1 MSGEMKDKSAEIK
14 ALLIAEGGVDIDE
27 KVLGR
32 ITTPA
37 SGPGAGLT
45 SFFLRF
51 DGHRV
56 RLGIKHDSR
65 LKASLDGDE
74 VVIRE
79 EEKEIVRGYLE
90 DALAHCPGQAFITVS
105 EVCIFDCQYCP
116 VPLLGGSVK
125 GLGDVERTISRILND
140 PKLADKLKAI
150 SLTSG
155 VEKSAQHEAER
166 VATIVRALREKYDL
180 PIGVSVYP
188 TPNSTKLLKDA
199 GADEIK
205 YNVETMDRQ
214 LFKKMCPGLSL
225 DFVLEALKDAVGVFG
240 RNKVFSNILVGL
252 GEDDQSIISGMREL
266 IGIGVIPIL
275 RAVVEH
281 PLRAEMGMRRPD
293 AARLLRLARK
303 ERELLDEYSLRAD
316 IAETMC
322 APCTGCDL
330 IPHRDV

>member
-1 MSGEMKDKSAEIK
+1 MSNEVKDKSAEIK

-27 KVLGR
+27 RVLGR

-45 SFFLRF
+45 SFFFRF

-56 RLGIKHDSR
+56 RLGIKHNSQ

-74 VVIRE
+74 VVIRDQ
-79 EEKEIVRGYLE
+79 EKEIVRGHLE
-90 DALAHCPGQAFITVS
+90 DAIAHCPGQVFITVS

-125 GLGDVERTISRILND
+125 DLSDVERKIAQILND

-155 VEKSAQHEAER
+155 VEKSTQHEAER
-166 VATIVRALREKYDL
+166 MAAIIHALKEKYDL
-180 PIGVSVYP
+180 PIGVSIYP
-188 TPNSTKLLKDA
+188 TTNSTKLLKDA

-214 LFKKMCPGLSL
+214 LFTKMCPGLSL
-225 DFVLEALKDAVGVFG
+225 DFILKALKDAVGVFG
-240 RNKVFSNILVGL
+240 KNKVFSNILVGL
-252 GEDDQSIISGMREL
+252 GEDDRSIISGMHEL
-266 IGIGVIPIL
+266 IEMGVIPIL

-281 PLRAEMGMRRPD
+281 PLRVETGMRRPS
-293 AARLLRLARK
+293 AERLLRLARK
-303 ERELLDEYSLRAD
+303 ERELLDDYGLRAD

>member
-1 MSGEMKDKSAEIK
+1 MSNEVKDKSAEIK
-14 ALLIAEGGVDIDE
+14 ALLVAEGGVDIDE
-27 KVLGR
+27 RVLGR

-45 SFFLRF
+45 SFFFRF

-56 RLGIKHDSR
+56 RLGIKHDSQ

-74 VVIRE
+74 VVIRDQ
-79 EEKEIVRGYLE
+79 EKEIVRGHLE
-90 DALAHCPGQAFITVS
+90 DAIAHCPGQVFITVS

-125 GLGDVERTISRILND
+125 DLSDVERKIAQILNN

-155 VEKSAQHEAER
+155 VEKSTQHEAER
-166 VATIVRALREKYDL
+166 MAAIIHALKEKYDL
-180 PIGVSVYP
+180 PIGVSIYP
-188 TPNSTKLLKDA
+188 TTNSTKLLKDA

-214 LFKKMCPGLSL
+214 LFTKMCPGLSL
-225 DFVLEALKDAVGVFG
+225 DFILKALKDAVGVFG
-240 RNKVFSNILVGL
+240 KNKVFSNILVGL
-252 GEDDQSIISGMREL
+252 GEDDRSIISGMHEL
-266 IGIGVIPIL
+266 IEMGVIPIL

-281 PLRAEMGMRRPD
+281 PLRVETGMRRPS
-293 AARLLRLARK
+293 AERLLRLARK
-303 ERELLDEYSLRAD
+303 ERELLDDYGLRAD

>member
-1 MSGEMKDKSAEIK
+1 MSDQFKDKSAEIK

-27 KVLGR
+27 RILGR

-56 RLGIKHDSR
+56 RLGIKHDSQ
-65 LKASLDGDE
+65 LKSSLDRDE
-74 VVIRE
+74 VIIRDQ
-79 EEKEIVRGYLE
+79 EKEIVRGHLE
-90 DALAHCPGQAFITVS
+90 DAIAHCPGQVFITVS
-105 EVCIFDCQYCP
+105 EVCIFDCKYCP

-125 GLGDVERTISRILND
+125 DLNDVERKISQILND
-140 PKLADKLKAI
+140 PELADKLKAI

-166 VATIVRALREKYDL
+166 MAAIIHALKEKYDL

-188 TPNSTKLLKDA
+188 TTNSTKLLKEA

-214 LFKKMCPGLSL
+214 LFTRMCPRLSL
-225 DFVLEALKDAVGVFG
+225 DFILKALKDAVSVFG

-252 GEDDQSIISGMREL
+252 GEDDRSIINGMHEL
-266 IGIGVIPIL
+266 IEIGVIPIL

-281 PLRAEMGMRRPD
+281 PLRVETGMKRPSAE
-293 AARLLRLARK
+293 RLLRLARK
-303 ERELLDEYSLRAD
+303 ERELLDEYGLRAD
-316 IAETMC
+316 VAETMC

>member
-1 MSGEMKDKSAEIK
+1 VKAEITDKNAEIK
-14 ALLIAEGGVDIDE
+14 AFLIAEGGVDIDE
-27 KVLGR
+27 RVLGR

-65 LKASLDGDE
+65 LKASLEGGE
-74 VVIRE
+74 VVIRDHDM
-79 EEKEIVRGYLE
+79 EIVRGYLE
-90 DALAHCPGQAFITVS
+90 DAIAHCPEQAYITVS
-105 EVCIFDCQYCP
+105 EVCVFDCQYCP

-125 GLGDVERTISRILND
+125 DQSDVQTAISRILAD
-140 PKLADKLKAI
+140 PKLAGKLRAI
-150 SLTSG
+150 ALTSG
-155 VEKSAQHEAER
+155 IEESPQGEVDRIAA
-166 VATIVRALREKYDL
+166 IIRALRKKYDL

-188 TPNSTKLLKDA
+188 TPNSTNLLKDA

-214 LFKKMCPGLSL
+214 LFETMCPELSL
-225 DFVLEALKDAVGVFG
+225 EFILQALQDAVEVFG

-252 GEDDQSIISGMREL
+252 GEDDQTIITGMEDL
-266 IGIGVIPIL
+266 IRIGVIPIL

-281 PLRAEMGMRRPD
+281 PLRSQTGLRRPN
-293 AARLLRLARK
+293 AERLLRLARK
-303 ERELLDEYSLRAD
+303 ERELLDHYGLRAD
-316 IAETMC
+316 VAKTMC

-330 IPHRDV
+330 MPHRDV